1 MDALMALAEHQL
13 AEKYRESGLASFCN
27 PAVGQVPDVPSTEPA
42 APPTPASFCKTA
54 EPAPYPHNPGQAVSS
69 KVPRNAACP
78 CGSGV
83 KFKRCCGN
91 AAAPPAN
98 SAPGKAA

>member
-13 AEKYRESGLASFCN
+13 AQRYRESGLNSFCN
-27 PAVGQVPDVPSTEPA
+27 PVGQVPDLPSAKPVATPST
-42 APPTPASFCKTA
+42 PPT
-54 EPAPYPHNPGQAVSS
+54 HNPGQAVST

-91 AAAPPAN
+91 PAAPAAN
-98 SAPGKAA
+98 SSAGKAA